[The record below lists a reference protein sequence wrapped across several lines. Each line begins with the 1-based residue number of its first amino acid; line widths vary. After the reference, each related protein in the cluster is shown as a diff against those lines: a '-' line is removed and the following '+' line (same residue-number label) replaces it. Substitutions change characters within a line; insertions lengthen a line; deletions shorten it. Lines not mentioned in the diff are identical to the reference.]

1 MKYCPVIEDIVL
13 EDDCRGC
20 DECRLQDDEEE
31 GVFIMEKQNSM
42 MFNEYAERV
51 IYSDFTGSVEHF
63 INYAQKPEENKR
75 LLNHLNSQ
83 INYMSTLLLC
93 YTNIGNNYNLA
104 TIIKN
109 IRRNIERI
117 ALLHPYH
124 HSESIDIIKELLTEI
139 RKNHPARTRKVNMR
153 LF

>member
-1 MKYCPVIEDIVL
+1 MK
-13 EDDCRGC
+13 
-20 DECRLQDDEEE
+20 
-31 GVFIMEKQNSM
+31 KQKSM
-42 MFNEYAERV
+42 MFDDYAERV
-51 IYSDFTGSVEHF
+51 IYSDFTGTVEHF
-63 INYAQKPEENKR
+63 INFAQKPNTNKM

-109 IRRNIERI
+109 IRRKIERI

-124 HSESIDIIKELLTEI
+124 VYESIDTIKTLLTEI
-139 RKNHPARTRKVNMR
+139 RNNHPAKTRKTMR